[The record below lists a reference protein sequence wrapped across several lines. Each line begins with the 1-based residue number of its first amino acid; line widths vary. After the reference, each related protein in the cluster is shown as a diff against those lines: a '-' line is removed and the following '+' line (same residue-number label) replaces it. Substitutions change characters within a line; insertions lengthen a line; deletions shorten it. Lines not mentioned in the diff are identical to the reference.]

1 MNRGSSEITHYTPV
15 NILKVCRPTDSTS
28 RSAGIGWEPHHG
40 NMGSFCGRTWGYS
53 VGLVGSLSGTRVGS
67 LGGSHMV
74 LYKLHV
80 VMQLAARELT
90 ISPARI
96 IDDIR
101 LRTGRK
107 V

>member
-1 MNRGSSEITHYTPV
+1 M

-67 LGGSHMV
+67 LGGSHTGSLGRTHMV